1 MSAAAGNPAAG
12 SGAAGS
18 DGEPVSEEEK
28 TRKKIRE
35 LADATEKYADTTKT
49 DDARVVQL
57 SQPFRCSGCGQQNDW
72 QPNLG
77 NTVRIE
83 LPSELHDSFGAKF
96 TVHARPTDT
105 TDVVKARVSALL
117 GVPAAQL
124 SLSMQTVARSS
135 HCTVL
140 PLPNPPPTAPPAAP
154 EPSIDVVVR
163 LPELLHEKHG
173 QEQTVTVARG
183 VTVASLKATLEG
195 ALGVRAVLQTL
206 ASDGKELSDTCLRRF
221 YEGEVVH
228 LSLKPP
234 TLESEGVPDLG
245 VLKLAID
252 GDVERPAFV
261 VHVELPPSLWAAHVS
276 SLPIA
281 TTAQETVGDLKA
293 KLATALGMLVARLT
307 LRDQNA
313 MDAARAAEAT
323 EHVPARL
330 YALRKAAEEAAKR
343 CCDDATLASLGI
355 GHQQS
360 TLRLS
365 LPGDTEADAE
375 LFEWV
380 ETQEV
385 VGDKKFL
392 RLAAAHAQCAYCNER
407 TGPLVSDGVKG
418 SEKQGAYGD
427 QAGRKLSTPN
437 PDETFFRFAC
447 RRCGGAYGPVLRA
460 ATYKHGKLKNGNKKA
475 PSNCKE
481 SYKIADRIHSLW
493 TNDTERSA
501 RLLRTMRRQPALRRR
516 RRPPRPRPGSR

>member
-1 MSAAAGNPAAG
+1 
-12 SGAAGS
+12 
-18 DGEPVSEEEK
+18 
-28 TRKKIRE
+28 
-35 LADATEKYADTTKT
+35 
-49 DDARVVQL
+49 
-57 SQPFRCSGCGQQNDW
+57 
-72 QPNLG
+72 
-77 NTVRIE
+77 
-83 LPSELHDSFGAKF
+83 
-96 TVHARPTDT
+96 
-105 TDVVKARVSALL
+105 
-117 GVPAAQL
+117 
-124 SLSMQTVARSS
+124 
-135 HCTVL
+135 
-140 PLPNPPPTAPPAAP
+140 
-154 EPSIDVVVR
+154 VR
-163 LPELLHEKHG
+163 LPQWLRASDGAETT
-173 QEQTVTVARG
+173 TVTVASNG
-183 VTVASLKATLEG
+183 TVASLKATLEG
-195 ALGVRAVLQTL
+195 AFGVRRVRQTL
-206 ASDGKELSDTCLRRF
+206 QCDGKELTDDAATLWSITGIRNEWD
-221 YEGEVVH
+221 VH

-245 VLKLAID
+245 VLKLEIA
-252 GDVERPAFV
+252 GDLEPPAFV
-261 VHVELPPSLWAAHVS
+261 VHVELPPSLRAAHVS

-281 TTAQETVGDLKA
+281 TTAQATVGDLKA
-293 KLATALGMLVARLT
+293 TLETALGVRVARLT

-392 RLAAAHAQCAYCNER
+392 RLAAAHAQCAHCNER
-407 TGPLVSDGVKG
+407 SGPLVSDGVKG

-493 TNDTERSA
+493 TNEHRKKCTAPSNNEAAASSAPAAAAASAEA
-501 RLLRTMRRQPALRRR
+501 RLAVAKADSSTCGSADGGSDECAQSPEAASVAGGPGPEGATSACL
-516 RRPPRPRPGSR
+516 GSRKKKKTLTPMDKCREEVFANCVRVSGRASVLLSVTRSELINRWSDEIPNCEKTIDSFEEEHGREGHEGLTDPSACASSGRRWTG

>member
-49 DDARVVQL
+49 DDATVVQL

-72 QPNLG
+72 QQNLG
-77 NTVRIE
+77 NTVRIA
-83 LPSELHDSFGAKF
+83 SELHDSFGAEF

-105 TDVVKARVSALL
+105 IDVVKARVSALL

-124 SLSMQTVARSS
+124 KLSYGGSA
-135 HCTVL
+135 L
-140 PLPNPPPTAPPAAP
+140 PLPHPEPTALPDAP
-154 EPSIDVVVR
+154 SPSIEVVVR
-163 LPELLHEKHG
+163 LPQWLRASDGAETT
-173 QEQTVTVARG
+173 TVTVASNG
-183 VTVASLKATLEG
+183 TVASLKATLEG
-195 ALGVRAVLQTL
+195 AFGVRRVRQTL
-206 ASDGKELSDTCLRRF
+206 QCDGKELTDDAATLLSIWGMRF
-221 YEGEVVH
+221 HEDVH

-281 TTAQETVGDLKA
+281 TTAQATVGDLKA
-293 KLATALGMLVARLT
+293 TLETALGVRVARLT

-355 GHQQS
+355 GHQS
-360 TLRLS
+360 
-365 LPGDTEADAE
+365 
-375 LFEWV
+375 
-380 ETQEV
+380 
-385 VGDKKFL
+385 
-392 RLAAAHAQCAYCNER
+392 
-407 TGPLVSDGVKG
+407 
-418 SEKQGAYGD
+418 
-427 QAGRKLSTPN
+427 
-437 PDETFFRFAC
+437 
-447 RRCGGAYGPVLRA
+447 RRCGSRSQGIRRRMRSSSNGSRPRKLW
-460 ATYKHGKLKNGNKKA
+460 ATRNSCA
-475 PSNCKE
+475 SRP
-481 SYKIADRIHSLW
+481 RM
-493 TNDTERSA
+493 RSA
-501 RLLRTMRRQPALRRR
+501 RTATSAPARWS
-516 RRPPRPRPGSR
+516 PMA